1 VRYEPP
7 KIVSRER
14 IDAVLITP
22 LISFG
27 GGGD

>member
-14 IDAVLITP
+14 IDAMM
-22 LISFG
+22 ISVIISG
-27 GGGD
+27 GGV